1 MEHLVLQSL
10 EYLSAYYPEDL
21 KTFVLSDTHIPPNFS
36 PEHAVGVVNFAR
48 LLDEPSLLPAAL
60 LACCQLS
67 GPTLVAGFERED
79 GTRETLTPEDLGLC
93 IQAKEAL
100 IRASVGLAL
109 RVCAPAASHKCDSGE
124 TCGRAIQAFYNT
136 IETRKDHLTSVNPFV
151 DWLKPWADGV
161 KRRTEAPCSRCI
173 IAFAARNEMERH
185 VLWARLPSILGVEV
199 VGWAEVWQALA
210 AQVAGP

>member
-21 KTFVLSDTHIPPNFS
+21 KTFVLSDTHIPPAFS
-36 PEHAVGVVNFAR
+36 AEHAIGVVNLAR

-60 LACCQLS
+60 LACCQLT

-109 RVCAPAASHKCDSGE
+109 RVCAPKASYKCDSGE

-151 DWLKPWADGV
+151 DWLKPWTNGC
-161 KRRTEAPCSRCI
+161 KRRAEAPCSRCI

-185 VLWARLPSILGVEV
+185 VLWARLPSILGIEV
-199 VGWAEVWQALA
+199 AGWAEVWQALA
-210 AQVAGP
+210 EQVGGP